1 VGDEGETLV
10 YGKSR
15 VVFAGH
21 VQDSAR
27 MPLYYQAADI
37 YFHPSR
43 ADTAPFSVL
52 EAMASGLPVLATSVG
67 GIPEQVEDGRTG
79 YLVNPGDTMAMAER
93 LGILLSDPESCADM
107 GEAGRA
113 RVLERFDFERQAED
127 FIDWMCLL
135 ISVRQVQS

>member
-1 VGDEGETLV
+1 
-10 YGKSR
+10 
-15 VVFAGH
+15 
-21 VQDSAR
+21 
-27 MPLYYQAADI
+27 
-37 YFHPSR
+37 
-43 ADTAPFSVL
+43 
-52 EAMASGLPVLATSVG
+52 LPVLATSVG